1 MASISH
7 DKKTGRRTI
16 QFKDTDGS
24 RKSIRL
30 GKCDKKSAE
39 AIRTQVEHLA
49 SARANGTA
57 IPEQASAWLRTI
69 DEGLRAR
76 IASTGLVEER
86 KSAILGEYL
95 ASYIKR
101 RVDAKP
107 GTVLKWQATEKQL
120 TKFFSNGRDLR
131 TITAGDADAFRL
143 HLLASKTKRGIM
155 QTNTISKHIRVA
167 RLFFNAA
174 VRDEVVVKNPFSGV
188 DSGDRRNSAREYFVT
203 QAEADAC
210 IEAAPDLQWRL
221 IIALARYG
229 GLRTPS
235 ELVRLKWT
243 DILWDSDRM
252 VIHSPKTEGYEGKET
267 RIVPL
272 FPELKPFL
280 DAAWVTEADKS
291 EFVITRYRTDTQ
303 NLRTTFLKIIE
314 RAALKPW
321 PKLFQNMRASR
332 QTELEETFPSHV
344 VCRWMGNSVKVAQ
357 KHYLQVTEEHYG
369 KAVQNPVQQASAR
382 TRIASLSTSDDPSES
397 PENADSQRLKRN
409 KINPTRAR
417 TWNDRTKIC
426 CVTITPSGYFYY
438 HLAKRLVVA
447 ESDSDFTK
455 LQSNFIQRCNPEI
468 TT

>member
-30 GKCDKKSAE
+30 GKCDQKTAQ
-39 AIRTQVEHLA
+39 AIRTQIEHLTA
-49 SARANGTA
+49 AKGNGTA
-57 IPEQASAWLRTI
+57 IPLPTTEWLRTI
-69 DEGLRAR
+69 DEALRGR
-76 IASTGLVEER
+76 IAATGLIDKR
-86 KSAILGEYL
+86 KSAILGEYIEQ
-95 ASYIKR
+95 YVQR

-107 GTVLKWQATEKQL
+107 GTVKKWQATENQL
-120 TKFFSNGRDLR
+120 NSFFGNGRDLR
-131 TITAGDADAFRL
+131 TITSGDADAFRL
-143 HLLASKTKRGIM
+143 HLMASKTKRGLM

-167 RLFFNAA
+167 RQFFNAA
-174 VRDEVVVKNPFSGV
+174 LRDELVVKNPFSGV

-203 QAEADAC
+203 RKEAEAC
-210 IEAAPDLQWRL
+210 IAAAPDLQWRL

-235 ELVRLKWT
+235 EMVRLKWT

-252 VIHSPKTEGYEGKET
+252 IVHSPKTEGYEGKET
-267 RIVPL
+267 RIVPI
-272 FPELKPFL
+272 FPELKPYL
-280 DAAWVTEADKS
+280 DEGWETEADKS
-291 EFVITRYRTDTQ
+291 AFVITRYRTDAQ

-314 RAALKPW
+314 RASLKPW

-357 KHYLQVTEEHYG
+357 KHYLQTTEEHYK
-369 KAVQNPVQQASAR
+369 KAVQNPVQQASELLRNAPHSAP
-382 TRIASLSTSDDPSES
+382 TGLSEA

-409 KINPTRAR
+409 KNNPAR
-417 TWNDRTKIC
+417 TRTWKIRTKI
-426 CVTITPSGYFYY
+426 
-438 HLAKRLVVA
+438 
-447 ESDSDFTK
+447 
-455 LQSNFIQRCNPEI
+455 
-468 TT
+468 

>member
-1 MASISH
+1 MASLVSRPN
-7 DKKTGRRTI
+7 GRKEV
-16 QFKDTDGS
+16 QFTDTDGS
-24 RKSIRL
+24 RKTLRL
-30 GKCDKKSAE
+30 GKVNMKDAQP
-39 AIRTQVEHLA
+39 ILTQVELLL
-49 SARANGTA
+49 SAKGMNSSPKPQTV
-57 IPEQASAWLRTI
+57 EFLK
-69 DEGLRAR
+69 GLDATLLERFAKV
-76 IASTGLVEER
+76 GLIEAR
-86 KSAILGEYL
+86 KSAILSEYI

-120 TKFFSNGRDLR
+120 TNFFGAGRDLR

-143 HLLASKTKRGIM
+143 HLMATKTKRGLM

-174 VRDEVVVKNPFSGV
+174 LRDEVVSKNPFSGV

-203 QAEADAC
+203 RAEADAC

-221 IIALARYG
+221 IIAMARYG

-243 DILWDSDRM
+243 DILWDTDRM

-280 DAAWVTEADKS
+280 DEAWATEADKS
-291 EFVITRYRTDTQ
+291 AFVITRYRTDTQ

-344 VCRWMGNSVKVAQ
+344 VCRWMGTSVKVAQ
-357 KHYLQVTEEHYG
+357 KHYLQTTEDHYK
-369 KAVQNPVQQASAR
+369 KATQQASASPR
-382 TRIASLSTSDDPSES
+382 NASLSTSDAPSEA

-426 CVTITPSGYFYY
+426 CVTITPSGYVYY
-438 HLAKRLVVA
+438 HLAKRLVVSKA
-447 ESDSDFTK
+447 DSDFTK